1 MRGKLMFLFL
11 ITLTAFVLLVGNII
25 RINRS
30 SGDEYSRQVLM
41 QQSYSSTTL
50 PFKRG
55 TITDAKGT
63 VLASSSLVYNVILD
77 AKQILEDEDYLEPT
91 LSAVATCFGNDE
103 EELRKYI
110 DENPDSQYYII
121 DKNVAASAKQQ
132 FDEIDQS
139 QEGGVD
145 NIQGIWFE
153 EKYVRSYPNDS
164 LASDVIGFV
173 DGSGNGSYGLEE
185 YYNDTLNGTPGRS
198 YGYVNQDADVERTT
212 IPATDGN
219 NLVLTLDAN
228 IQSICEKYL
237 QQFNDTYKDNV
248 RTGNGARNVGVIVMD
263 PNNGDVLAM
272 ASYPGFNLND
282 PYNTDPLVGMTK
294 LDFENNDSPMQND
307 YLTQEDVDALTDE
320 EKTKYL
326 NALWKNFCISD
337 YYEPGSVAKPFTT
350 GAGLESGA
358 FGPDQTYLCEGSL
371 TVAEGTEPI
380 KCHNTNGDG
389 VLTIGEA
396 IERSCN
402 VALMKEALA
411 MGKETFCHFQ
421 NIFGFGLKTNID
433 LANEAK
439 TDSLIYS
446 PENMGITDLAT
457 NSFGQNFDVTMIQV
471 AAAFCSLING
481 GDFYQPHL
489 VSKITSSSG
498 ATVETIQPHIIK
510 KTVSEET
517 SSLIREYCNL
527 VVSGENG
534 TGHTARPAGYMIGGK
549 TGTAETIPRNEGQYV
564 VSFMGYAPADDPQ
577 VVIYVVVDR
586 PNAEDQADAKFATR
600 IVRACLTEILPY
612 LNIPMTETLTDEEKA
627 ELEQLNESGTLA
639 MSADDIAS
647 LDSQGEDTGNTDG
660 TDQTTAD
667 GTAAAGTD
675 GTGTAGTNTTGT
687 DGTDTAGDTGT
698 GGTDTSGDNGTG
710 TAGDTAEGA
719 LPTTN
724 ENGADVPEDGD
735 SGVGV
740 GSLLEE
746 TGDSTAGTGDAAA
759 DNGEAATGT
768 GTAEDTA
775 NAQ

>member
-110 DENPDSQYYII
+110 EENPDSQYYII

-153 EKYVRSYPNDS
+153 KKYVRSYPNDS

-294 LDFENNDSPMQND
+294 LDFENNDSPR
-307 YLTQEDVDALTDE
+307 
-320 EKTKYL
+320 KRRS
-326 NALWKNFCISD
+326 ISM
-337 YYEPGSVAKPFTT
+337 
-350 GAGLESGA
+350 LSGRTSA
-358 FGPDQTYLCEGSL
+358 F
-371 TVAEGTEPI
+371 
-380 KCHNTNGDG
+380 
-389 VLTIGEA
+389 
-396 IERSCN
+396 
-402 VALMKEALA
+402 
-411 MGKETFCHFQ
+411 
-421 NIFGFGLKTNID
+421 
-433 LANEAK
+433 
-439 TDSLIYS
+439 
-446 PENMGITDLAT
+446 
-457 NSFGQNFDVTMIQV
+457 
-471 AAAFCSLING
+471 
-481 GDFYQPHL
+481 
-489 VSKITSSSG
+489 
-498 ATVETIQPHIIK
+498 
-510 KTVSEET
+510 
-517 SSLIREYCNL
+517 
-527 VVSGENG
+527 
-534 TGHTARPAGYMIGGK
+534 
-549 TGTAETIPRNEGQYV
+549 
-564 VSFMGYAPADDPQ
+564 
-577 VVIYVVVDR
+577 
-586 PNAEDQADAKFATR
+586 R
-600 IVRACLTEILPY
+600 I
-612 LNIPMTETLTDEEKA
+612 
-627 ELEQLNESGTLA
+627 
-639 MSADDIAS
+639 
-647 LDSQGEDTGNTDG
+647 
-660 TDQTTAD
+660 
-667 GTAAAGTD
+667 
-675 GTGTAGTNTTGT
+675 
-687 DGTDTAGDTGT
+687 
-698 GGTDTSGDNGTG
+698 
-710 TAGDTAEGA
+710 
-719 LPTTN
+719 TTN
-724 ENGADVPEDGD
+724 RVRLQSHLRQGPASRAVH
-735 SGVGV
+735 SGRIRHTFVRD
-740 GSLLEE
+740 L
-746 TGDSTAGTGDAAA
+746 
-759 DNGEAATGT
+759 
-768 GTAEDTA
+768 
-775 NAQ
+775 